1 MFGSASKKAV
11 YGCTALVGSNKV
23 GKLTPDEAG
32 YYTVVVGALNAFN
45 SGGAHYPM
53 DPAKKLFDSS
63 SSFMRRVE
71 NGNCKGEMGHPKP
84 VAGQLTRDFLTRVMQ
99 IEETRVCCHFRR
111 IWLQEE
117 GIKDGQ
123 GRPIVAI
130 LAEVKPCGP
139 MGNALKESLENPHE
153 NVNFSIRSLTQDN
166 MSPAGYLQKNIKN
179 IITFDVVTEP
189 GMSGSNKY
197 NSPAL
202 ESFEEMT
209 ITRSQFEHFKHGVM
223 EKKVVGFENALIDM
237 EDVATSFGWDDTFNH
252 SKPVSI
258 DW

>member
-1 MFGSASKKAV
+1 MYGQASNKAV
-11 YGCTALVGSNKV
+11 YGCTALVGTNKV
-23 GKLTPDEAG
+23 GKITPDEDG
-32 YYTVVVGALNAFN
+32 YYKVVVGALNAFN
-45 SGGAHYPM
+45 SGGAHYPLA
-53 DPAKKLFDSS
+53 PAKKLFESS
-63 SSFMRRVE
+63 SSFMRRVS

-84 VAGQLTRDFLTRVMQ
+84 APGQGTREFLNRVMQ

-111 IWLQEE
+111 IWLEEE

-139 MGNALKESLENPHE
+139 MGSALKESLDNPHE
-153 NVNFSIRSLTQDN
+153 NVNFSIRSLTRDI
-166 MSPAGYLQKNIKN
+166 MSPAGYLQKNINN

-209 ITRSQFEHFKHGVM
+209 ITRSQFQHFKQTVT
-223 EKKVVGFENALIDM
+223 EKRAVGFENATLDVEEV
-237 EDVATSFGWDDTFNH
+237 EDSFGWKDTFKR
-252 SKPVSI
+252 SKPVSL